1 MSPLIKSR
9 STLYEIDAFLHQ
21 LHSCH
26 DVDSVINLLCARMN
40 DLGFAKAAYWL
51 RWPSEPLKPHI
62 ILTSY
67 PDDFVAHY
75 QAQNY
80 GTHDMVGR
88 LATNSNMPFSWRSIG
103 ERYPITRDQKIIFHE
118 SQSAG
123 LKEGASVPIHGPN
136 LTKATFSV
144 AGDLPSGEFMDLF
157 KFHRHEIHLLATGA
171 HERLMMLGLGNLNPI
186 KPLTSRET
194 EIILWISRGLTYGQI
209 GHKLCIQDDTVKKHM
224 QSIFEKL
231 GATNGPHAA
240 AISIIH
246 GLIVP

>member
-1 MSPLIKSR
+1 MKRR
-9 STLYEIDAFLHQ
+9 STLDEIDSFLTEVNKCQ
-21 LHSCH
+21 N
-26 DVDSVINLLCARMN
+26 VDSVINLLCGRMN
-40 DLGFAKAAYWL
+40 TLGFDKSAYWL

-62 ILTSY
+62 ILTTY
-67 PDDFVAHY
+67 PEDFVDHY
-75 QAQNY
+75 QEQNF

-88 LATNSNMPFSWRSIG
+88 LATNSNMPFSWQSIH
-103 ERYPITRDQKIIFHE
+103 ERYPITRQQKIIFHE

-123 LKEGASVPIHGPN
+123 IKEGASVPIHGPN

-144 AGDLPSGEFMDLF
+144 AGNLPPGEFLDLF
-157 KFHRHEIHLLATGA
+157 TFHRHEIHLLATGA
-171 HERLMMLGLGNLNPI
+171 HERLMMLGLGTLNPI
-186 KPLTSRET
+186 APLTERET

-209 GHKLCIQDDTVKKHM
+209 GEKLCIQDDTVKKHM

-240 AISIIH
+240 AIAIIH